1 VSLKLSTSA
10 VDKALQ
16 IYQTPAGALYV
27 AMRHGRMK
35 RCFSRDTA
43 IRYLAFFMTSR
54 AFSRSGFRERHP
66 DTLVHTPEH
75 PAGVWQRGAVTREY
89 ELAHRRTV
97 RRIRRLLARKREIV
111 KWQKNYDAAT
121 QQIAQLL
128 SEKPY

>member
-1 VSLKLSTSA
+1 MKDTPTTSA
-10 VDKALQ
+10 TELAFQK
-16 IYQTPAGALYV
+16 YPTPVGVLYV

-66 DTLVHTPEH
+66 DTLVDH
-75 PAGVWQRGAVTREY
+75 PVHGEVWQRGDVTNEY
-89 ELAHRRTV
+89 HLAHQRTLRRL
-97 RRIRRLLARKREIV
+97 RRILARRRQIEA
-111 KWQKNYDAAT
+111 WQKNYDMAT

>member
-1 VSLKLSTSA
+1 MNLKLSTSA
-10 VDKALQ
+10 VDMALQ
-16 IYQTPAGALYV
+16 IYHTPAGALYV

-66 DTLVHTPEH
+66 DTLVDHPEH
-75 PAGVWQRGAVTREY
+75 GEVWQRGAVTREY
-89 ELAHRRTV
+89 ELAHWRTI
-97 RRIRRLLARKREIV
+97 RRIRQLLARKREIV